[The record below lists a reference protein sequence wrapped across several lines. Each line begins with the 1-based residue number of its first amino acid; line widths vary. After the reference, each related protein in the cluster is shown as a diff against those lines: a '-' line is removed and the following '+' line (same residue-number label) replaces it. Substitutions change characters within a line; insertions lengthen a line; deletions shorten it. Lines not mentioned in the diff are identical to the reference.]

1 MPRGNARGRGGKGP
15 KGKEP
20 ANSSTTPSRTPTRTP
35 DRAETP
41 VRQLSQAEVKA
52 SAESEIASNCTV
64 TGQLASQEQARD
76 IKFVGFSLSSRGVP
90 LIADTTLEL
99 NYGRRY
105 GLIGRNGS
113 GKSTFLNCLGSRELP
128 IPTHIDVY
136 LLQEEVEPSDKTAME
151 AVVECG
157 MLEVQRLEHEE
168 HVALETFGPESPV
181 LMDIYDRL
189 DELDPSTFEK
199 RAGELLHGLGFEAGD
214 MSKKTKDM
222 SGGWRM
228 RVALARALFV
238 KPHLLLLDEPT
249 NHLDLGACVWLENY
263 LSTYPKILV
272 IVSHSQDFLNGVCTN
287 IMHLTPL
294 KTLQYYGGNYD
305 TFVRTKLENETNQ
318 MKQYVKQQEEIK
330 HIKEFIASCGTY
342 ANLVKQAKSRQKIL
356 DKMEA
361 EGLIK
366 PVERERI
373 LSLYFPSCG
382 ELAPPVLAFQN
393 VAFAYDGKKCLYKNL
408 NFGVDL
414 DSRVV
419 LVGPNGAGKST
430 LLKLMT
436 GDLLPTDGMIQ
447 RHGHLRIARY
457 HQHSNEQLDL
467 EMNPIDYMRREFA
480 HLGLEITE
488 WRQRLGRF
496 GITGKMQTS
505 PMKEMSDG
513 QKSMVVFCYIAQ
525 RVPHLLLFDEP
536 TNHLDMEC
544 IDSLAEAINEF
555 EGGLVVVSHDFRLL
569 QQVAKEIWVCDHG
582 AITRWEGSILDY
594 KKQLKKSMNIE

>member
-136 LLQEEVEPSDKTAME
+136 LLQEEVEPSHKTAME

-214 MSKKTKDM
+214 MSKK
-222 SGGWRM
+222 
-228 RVALARALFV
+228 
-238 KPHLLLLDEPT
+238 
-249 NHLDLGACVWLENY
+249 N
-263 LSTYPKILV
+263 
-272 IVSHSQDFLNGVCTN
+272 
-287 IMHLTPL
+287 
-294 KTLQYYGGNYD
+294 
-305 TFVRTKLENETNQ
+305 
-318 MKQYVKQQEEIK
+318 
-330 HIKEFIASCGTY
+330 
-342 ANLVKQAKSRQKIL
+342 
-356 DKMEA
+356 
-361 EGLIK
+361 
-366 PVERERI
+366 
-373 LSLYFPSCG
+373 
-382 ELAPPVLAFQN
+382 
-393 VAFAYDGKKCLYKNL
+393 
-408 NFGVDL
+408 
-414 DSRVV
+414 
-419 LVGPNGAGKST
+419 
-430 LLKLMT
+430 
-436 GDLLPTDGMIQ
+436 
-447 RHGHLRIARY
+447 
-457 HQHSNEQLDL
+457 
-467 EMNPIDYMRREFA
+467 
-480 HLGLEITE
+480 
-488 WRQRLGRF
+488 
-496 GITGKMQTS
+496 
-505 PMKEMSDG
+505 
-513 QKSMVVFCYIAQ
+513 
-525 RVPHLLLFDEP
+525 
-536 TNHLDMEC
+536 
-544 IDSLAEAINEF
+544 
-555 EGGLVVVSHDFRLL
+555 
-569 QQVAKEIWVCDHG
+569 
-582 AITRWEGSILDY
+582 
-594 KKQLKKSMNIE
+594 